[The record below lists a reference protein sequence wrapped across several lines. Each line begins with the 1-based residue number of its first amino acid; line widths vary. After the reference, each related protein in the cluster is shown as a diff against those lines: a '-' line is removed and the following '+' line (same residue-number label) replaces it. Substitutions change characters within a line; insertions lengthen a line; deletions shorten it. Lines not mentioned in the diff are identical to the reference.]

1 VRGQRHALATP
12 YPQERPGTYFTG
24 GQQVYKLMQIII
36 RQYYYTGL
44 QIYFVKES
52 ILFGIKVKCLI
63 TFEITHIILVILQ
76 EQYPFCITAF
86 S

>member
-1 VRGQRHALATP
+1 
-12 YPQERPGTYFTG
+12 
-24 GQQVYKLMQIII
+24 VYKLMQIII